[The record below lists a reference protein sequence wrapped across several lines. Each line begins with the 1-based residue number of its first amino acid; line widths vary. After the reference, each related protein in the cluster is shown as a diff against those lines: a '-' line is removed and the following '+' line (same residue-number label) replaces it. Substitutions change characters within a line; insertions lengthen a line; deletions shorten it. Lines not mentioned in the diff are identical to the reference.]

1 MRREPRRYRRS
12 LNHKLCR
19 LGIGRCFLYDPFGTL
34 REIKVYGFWGE
45 YGRKAET

>member
-1 MRREPRRYRRS
+1 MIRYRRS

-19 LGIGRCFLYDPFGTL
+19 LGIGCCSFIDAIGTL
-34 REIKVYGFWGE
+34 REIKVFGFWGE